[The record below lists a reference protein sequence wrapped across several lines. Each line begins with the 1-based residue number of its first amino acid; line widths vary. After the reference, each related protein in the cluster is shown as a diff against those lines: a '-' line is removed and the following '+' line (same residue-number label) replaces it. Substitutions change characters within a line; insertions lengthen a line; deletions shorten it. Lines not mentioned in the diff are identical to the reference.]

1 MKKQF
6 EILKTSRQFVLNYIN
21 GLSTK
26 QLNKT
31 PEGFNNNIIWNL
43 AHLIAAQ
50 QGVCYKRGGH
60 QMLIEEEMFELFKP
74 GTVAPPFV
82 DEQQVKRYKEL
93 FISTIEQTELDYQNG
108 LFNQNPAWKQSMG
121 IDVENIE
128 QSITFLLWHE
138 GLHIGTIMSLKKI
151 V

>member
-6 EILKTSRQFVLNYIN
+6 EILKTSRQFLLNYIN
-21 GLSTK
+21 SLSIE

-31 PEGFNNNIIWNL
+31 PEGFNNNIVWNL
-43 AHLIAAQ
+43 AHIIVAQ

-60 QMLIEEEMFELFKP
+60 KMLIDEDMFELFKP
-74 GTVAPPFV
+74 GTVSPPFIN
-82 DEQQVKRYKEL
+82 EQQVKRYKEL
-93 FISTIEQTELDYQNG
+93 LITTIEQTELDYQNG
-108 LFNQNPAWKQSMG
+108 LFSQNPAWKQSMG